1 MGRWDICMQTQGN
14 PKSTEE
20 PAGCFS
26 GPGVLVRRCFPLLVL
41 SIHVNLFAPVVSLV
55 INKSWSQKGS
65 WGVRLV
71 SNVGGSPHPLVA
83 VFLLVS
89 SPQLTGIPWIQ
100 GSHCIYTIRTW
111 CIRSPTNVYKRMNA
125 GSVLRRSANYKMARG
140 PHGQQQAVSFNT
152 VVVSLEQEFLS
163 LISGPVMDAERAF
176 RGSFPQTL
184 WNQIHLKTG
193 IFWRAAS

>member
-1 MGRWDICMQTQGN
+1 M
-14 PKSTEE
+14 
-20 PAGCFS
+20 
-26 GPGVLVRRCFPLLVL
+26 
-41 SIHVNLFAPVVSLV
+41 
-55 INKSWSQKGS
+55 
-65 WGVRLV
+65 RLV
-71 SNVGGSPHPLVA
+71 SNVGG
-83 VFLLVS
+83 
-89 SPQLTGIPWIQ
+89 
-100 GSHCIYTIRTW
+100 TW

-184 WNQIHLKTG
+184 
-193 IFWRAAS
+193 